1 MRTIQLGPGRFQMSP
16 EEICDECPAVTYV
29 NKEKLLEIE
38 IEQGMNHEQE
48 YPFIAEGKYS
58 DYREESSFQLLE
70 TAELPDKR
78 RIYIWLASF
87 SRKTNGNKLDFVGF
101 GLFC

>member
-38 IEQGMNHEQE
+38 IEQGMRHEQE

-58 DYREESSFQLLE
+58 DYRKRVILIRSWNFFLFPSVCKDAVQSINIHSF
-70 TAELPDKR
+70 
-78 RIYIWLASF
+78 I
-87 SRKTNGNKLDFVGF
+87 
-101 GLFC
+101 